1 MVNSFLNNYFG
12 FNKQQR
18 NGLILLSIISLIL
31 FLVRIIYPSFITPE
45 KIEIKNL
52 PLIEQK
58 LDSSYQLSQDRF
70 SGNVKKEN
78 TALNLFVFDPNTI
91 TNQQLQ
97 QLGFNKKTAQTFL
110 KFRDRGFVFKEKID
124 LKKVYGISDNFYS
137 KLEPYIIIENKNSGS
152 QLISNSS
159 QANFATA
166 TIKNQTKAKIEINT
180 ADSLTLLEING
191 IGPAFAKRILK
202 YRSLLGGFVSVEQL
216 KEVYGFTDEMFKKIK
231 PNVTVNAE
239 LIKKINLN
247 KDDFK
252 SINKH
257 PYLSYELTKTLFDW
271 RKKTVITAVNLK
283 DIINDDQ
290 AYNKLMPYIS
300 FN

>member
-18 NGLILLSIISLIL
+18 NGLLLLSIISLIL
-31 FLVRIIYPSFITPE
+31 FLVRIIYPSFITPD

-52 PLIEQK
+52 PLIEQT
-58 LDSSYQLSQDRF
+58 LDSSFQLSQDRF
-70 SGNVKKEN
+70 SGNVTKEN

-97 QLGFNKKTAQTFL
+97 QLGFNKKSAQTFL

-137 KLEPYIIIENKNSGS
+137 KLEPYIIIENKNSAAN
-152 QLISNSS
+152 LNSNKSES
-159 QANFATA
+159 NVTASAN
-166 TIKNQTKAKIEINT
+166 KNQTKVELNT
-180 ADSLTLLEING
+180 ADSLALLDING

-216 KEVYGFTDEMFKKIK
+216 KEVYGFTDEMFEKIK
-231 PNVTVNAE
+231 PNVTANAE

-247 KDDFK
+247 KDDFRTV
-252 SINKH
+252 NKH

-283 DIINDDQ
+283 DFINQDQ

>member
-137 KLEPYIIIENKNSGS
+137 KLEPYIIIENKNSAAN
-152 QLISNSS
+152 LNSNKSES
-159 QANFATA
+159 NITASAN
-166 TIKNQTKAKIEINT
+166 KNQTKVELNT
-180 ADSLTLLEING
+180 ADSLTLLDING
-191 IGPAFAKRILK
+191 IGPSFAKRILK
-202 YRSLLGGFVSVEQL
+202 YRSLLGGFISVEQL
-216 KEVYGFTDEMFKKIK
+216 KEVYGFTDEMFEKIK

>member
-18 NGLILLSIISLIL
+18 NGLLLLSIISLIL
-31 FLVRIIYPSFITPE
+31 FLVRIIYPSFITPD

-52 PLIEQK
+52 PLIEQT
-58 LDSSYQLSQDRF
+58 LDSSYQLSQNRF
-70 SGNVKKEN
+70 SQNFTKEN
-78 TALNLFVFDPNTI
+78 TALNLFAFDPNTI

-97 QLGFNKKTAQTFL
+97 QLGFNKKSAQTFL

-137 KLEPYIIIENKNSGS
+137 KLEPYIIIENKNSAAN
-152 QLISNSS
+152 LNSNKSES
-159 QANFATA
+159 NVTASAN
-166 TIKNQTKAKIEINT
+166 KNQTKVELNT
-180 ADSLTLLEING
+180 ADSLALLDING

-216 KEVYGFTDEMFKKIK
+216 KEVYGFTDEMFEKIK
-231 PNVTVNAE
+231 PNVTANAE

-247 KDDFK
+247 KDDFRTV
-252 SINKH
+252 NKH

-271 RKKTVITAVNLK
+271 GRKTVITATNLK
-283 DIINDDQ
+283 DIINVDQ

>member
-31 FLVRIIYPSFITPE
+31 FLVRIIYPSFITPD

-52 PLIEQK
+52 PLIEQT

-70 SGNVKKEN
+70 SGNVTKEN

-97 QLGFNKKTAQTFL
+97 QLGFNKKSAQTFL

-137 KLEPYIIIENKNSGS
+137 KLEPYIIIENKNSAAN
-152 QLISNSS
+152 LNSNKSES
-159 QANFATA
+159 NVTASAN
-166 TIKNQTKAKIEINT
+166 KNQTKVELNT
-180 ADSLTLLEING
+180 ADSLALLDING

-216 KEVYGFTDEMFKKIK
+216 KEVYGFTDEMFEKIK
-231 PNVTVNAE
+231 PNVTANAE

-252 SINKH
+252 TVNKH

-271 RKKTVITAVNLK
+271 RRKTVITATNLK

>member
-137 KLEPYIIIENKNSGS
+137 KLEPYIIIENKNSAAN
-152 QLISNSS
+152 LNSNKSES
-159 QANFATA
+159 NITASAN
-166 TIKNQTKAKIEINT
+166 KNQTKVELNT
-180 ADSLTLLEING
+180 ADSLTLLDING
-191 IGPAFAKRILK
+191 IGPSFAKRILK

-216 KEVYGFTDEMFKKIK
+216 KEVYGFTDEMFEKIK

-239 LIKKINLN
+239 RIKKINLN

>member
-1 MVNSFLNNYFG
+1 
-12 FNKQQR
+12 
-18 NGLILLSIISLIL
+18 
-31 FLVRIIYPSFITPE
+31 LVRIIYPSFITPD

-52 PLIEQK
+52 PLIEQT
-58 LDSSYQLSQDRF
+58 LDSSFQLSQDRF
-70 SGNVKKEN
+70 SGNVTKEN

-97 QLGFNKKTAQTFL
+97 QLGFNKKSAQTFL

-137 KLEPYIIIENKNSGS
+137 KLEPYIIIENKNSAAN
-152 QLISNSS
+152 LNSNKSES
-159 QANFATA
+159 NVTASAN
-166 TIKNQTKAKIEINT
+166 KNQTKVELNT
-180 ADSLTLLEING
+180 ADSLALLDING

-216 KEVYGFTDEMFKKIK
+216 KEVYGFTDEMFEKIK
-231 PNVTVNAE
+231 PNVTANAE

-247 KDDFK
+247 KDDFRTV
-252 SINKH
+252 NKH

-271 RKKTVITAVNLK
+271 RRKTVITATNLK
-283 DIINDDQ
+283 DIINVDQ

>member
-31 FLVRIIYPSFITPE
+31 FLVRIIYPSFITPD

-52 PLIEQK
+52 PLIEQT

-70 SGNVKKEN
+70 SGNVTKEN

-97 QLGFNKKTAQTFL
+97 QLGFNKKSAQTFL

-137 KLEPYIIIENKNSGS
+137 KLEPYIIIENKNSAAN
-152 QLISNSS
+152 LNSNKSES
-159 QANFATA
+159 NVTASAN
-166 TIKNQTKAKIEINT
+166 KNQTKVELNT
-180 ADSLTLLEING
+180 ADSLALLDING

-216 KEVYGFTDEMFKKIK
+216 KEVYGFTDEMFEKIK
-231 PNVTVNAE
+231 PNVTANAE

-247 KDDFK
+247 KDDFRTV
-252 SINKH
+252 NKH

-271 RKKTVITAVNLK
+271 RRKTVITATNLK
-283 DIINDDQ
+283 DIINVDQ

>member
-31 FLVRIIYPSFITPE
+31 FLVRIIYPSFITPD

-52 PLIEQK
+52 PLIEQT
-58 LDSSYQLSQDRF
+58 LDSSYQLSQNRF
-70 SGNVKKEN
+70 SQNFTKEN
-78 TALNLFVFDPNTI
+78 TALNLFAFDPNTI

-97 QLGFNKKTAQTFL
+97 QLGFNKKSAQTFL

-137 KLEPYIIIENKNSGS
+137 KLEPYIIIENKNSAAN
-152 QLISNSS
+152 LNSNKSES
-159 QANFATA
+159 NVTASAN
-166 TIKNQTKAKIEINT
+166 KNQTKVELNT
-180 ADSLTLLEING
+180 ADSLALLDING

-216 KEVYGFTDEMFKKIK
+216 KEVYGFTDEMFEKIK
-231 PNVTVNAE
+231 PNVTANAE

-247 KDDFK
+247 KDDFRTV
-252 SINKH
+252 NKH

-271 RKKTVITAVNLK
+271 RRKTVITATNLK

>member
-18 NGLILLSIISLIL
+18 NGLLLLSIISLIL
-31 FLVRIIYPSFITPE
+31 FLVRIIYPSFITPD

-52 PLIEQK
+52 PLIEQT
-58 LDSSYQLSQDRF
+58 LDSSYQLSQNRF
-70 SGNVKKEN
+70 SQNFTKEN
-78 TALNLFVFDPNTI
+78 TALNLFAFDPNTI

-110 KFRDRGFVFKEKID
+110 KFRDRGFVFKEKIE

-137 KLEPYIIIENKNSGS
+137 KLEPYIIIENKNSAAN
-152 QLISNSS
+152 LNSNKSES
-159 QANFATA
+159 NVTASAN
-166 TIKNQTKAKIEINT
+166 KNQTKVELNT
-180 ADSLTLLEING
+180 ADSLALLDING

-216 KEVYGFTDEMFKKIK
+216 KEVYGFTDEMFEKIK
-231 PNVTVNAE
+231 PNVTANAE

-252 SINKH
+252 TVNKH

-271 RKKTVITAVNLK
+271 RRKTVITATNLK

>member
-31 FLVRIIYPSFITPE
+31 FLVRIIYPSFITPD

-52 PLIEQK
+52 PLIEQT
-58 LDSSYQLSQDRF
+58 LDSSYQLSQNRF
-70 SGNVKKEN
+70 SQNFTKEN
-78 TALNLFVFDPNTI
+78 TALNLFAFDPNTI

-97 QLGFNKKTAQTFL
+97 QLGFNKKSAQTFL

-137 KLEPYIIIENKNSGS
+137 KLEPYIIIENKNSAAN
-152 QLISNSS
+152 LNSNKSES
-159 QANFATA
+159 NVTASAN
-166 TIKNQTKAKIEINT
+166 KNQTKVELNT
-180 ADSLTLLEING
+180 ADSLALLDING

-216 KEVYGFTDEMFKKIK
+216 KEVYGFTDEMFEKIK
-231 PNVTVNAE
+231 PNVTANAE

-247 KDDFK
+247 KDDFRTV
-252 SINKH
+252 NKH

-271 RKKTVITAVNLK
+271 GRKTVITATNLK

>member
-1 MVNSFLNNYFG
+1 M
-12 FNKQQR
+12 
-18 NGLILLSIISLIL
+18 
-31 FLVRIIYPSFITPE
+31 
-45 KIEIKNL
+45 
-52 PLIEQK
+52 
-58 LDSSYQLSQDRF
+58 
-70 SGNVKKEN
+70 
-78 TALNLFVFDPNTI
+78 
-91 TNQQLQ
+91 
-97 QLGFNKKTAQTFL
+97 
-110 KFRDRGFVFKEKID
+110 FKEKID

-216 KEVYGFTDEMFKKIK
+216 KEVYGFTDEMFEKIK

>member
-1 MVNSFLNNYFG
+1 M
-12 FNKQQR
+12 
-18 NGLILLSIISLIL
+18 
-31 FLVRIIYPSFITPE
+31 
-45 KIEIKNL
+45 
-52 PLIEQK
+52 
-58 LDSSYQLSQDRF
+58 
-70 SGNVKKEN
+70 
-78 TALNLFVFDPNTI
+78 
-91 TNQQLQ
+91 
-97 QLGFNKKTAQTFL
+97 
-110 KFRDRGFVFKEKID
+110 
-124 LKKVYGISDNFYS
+124 
-137 KLEPYIIIENKNSGS
+137 
-152 QLISNSS
+152 
-159 QANFATA
+159 
-166 TIKNQTKAKIEINT
+166 
-180 ADSLTLLEING
+180 LEING
-191 IGPAFAKRILK
+191 IVPAFAKRILK

-216 KEVYGFTDEMFKKIK
+216 KEVYGFTDEMFEKIK

>member
-18 NGLILLSIISLIL
+18 NGLLLLSIISLIL
-31 FLVRIIYPSFITPE
+31 FLVRIIYPSFITPD

-52 PLIEQK
+52 PLIEQT
-58 LDSSYQLSQDRF
+58 LDSSYQLSQNRF
-70 SGNVKKEN
+70 SQNFTKEN
-78 TALNLFVFDPNTI
+78 TALNLFAFDPNTI

-97 QLGFNKKTAQTFL
+97 QLGFNKKSAQTFL

-137 KLEPYIIIENKNSGS
+137 KLEPYIIIENKNSAAN
-152 QLISNSS
+152 LNSNKSES
-159 QANFATA
+159 NVTASAN
-166 TIKNQTKAKIEINT
+166 KNQTKVELNT
-180 ADSLTLLEING
+180 ADSLALLDING

-216 KEVYGFTDEMFKKIK
+216 KEVYGFTDEMFEKIK
-231 PNVTVNAE
+231 PNVTANAE

-247 KDDFK
+247 KDDFRTV
-252 SINKH
+252 NKH

-271 RKKTVITAVNLK
+271 RRKTVITATNLK

>member
-18 NGLILLSIISLIL
+18 NGLLFLSIISLSL
-31 FLVRIIYPSFITPE
+31 FLVRIIYPSFITPD

-52 PLIEQK
+52 PLIEKK
-58 LDSSYQLSQDRF
+58 LDSSYQLSQGRF
-70 SGNVKKEN
+70 SANFTKEN
-78 TALNLFVFDPNTI
+78 TVVNLFAFDPNTI
-91 TNQQLQ
+91 TDQQLI

-110 KFRDRGFVFKEKID
+110 KFRERGFVFKQKSD
-124 LKKVYGISDNFYS
+124 LKKVYGISENFYS
-137 KLEPYIIIENKNSGS
+137 KLEPYIIIENKNSITE
-152 QLISNSS
+152 LTSN
-159 QANFATA
+159 
-166 TIKNQTKAKIEINT
+166 KNQATLVSSTTKSQTKVKVELNS
-180 ADSLTLLEING
+180 ADSLALLDING

-202 YRSLLGGFVSVEQL
+202 YRSLLGGFVSVDQL
-216 KEVYGFTDEMFKKIK
+216 KEVYGFTDEMFEKIK
-231 PNVTVNAE
+231 PNVTVNAD
-239 LIKKINLN
+239 LIKKLNLN

-290 AYNKLMPYIS
+290 AYNKLMPYLS

>member
-152 QLISNSS
+152 QLISNKSES
-159 QANFATA
+159 NITASAN
-166 TIKNQTKAKIEINT
+166 KNQTKVELNT
-180 ADSLTLLEING
+180 ADSLTLLDING
-191 IGPAFAKRILK
+191 IGPSFAKRILK
-202 YRSLLGGFVSVEQL
+202 YRSLLGGFISVEQL
-216 KEVYGFTDEMFKKIK
+216 KEVYGFTNEMFEKIK

-252 SINKH
+252 MVNKH

>member
-31 FLVRIIYPSFITPE
+31 FLVRIIYPSFITPD

-52 PLIEQK
+52 PLIEQT

-70 SGNVKKEN
+70 SGNVTKEN
-78 TALNLFVFDPNTI
+78 TALNLFAFDPNTI

-97 QLGFNKKTAQTFL
+97 QLGFNKKSAQTFL

-137 KLEPYIIIENKNSGS
+137 KLEPYIIIENKNSAAN
-152 QLISNSS
+152 LNSNKSES
-159 QANFATA
+159 NVTASAN
-166 TIKNQTKAKIEINT
+166 KNQTKVELNT
-180 ADSLTLLEING
+180 ADSLALLDING

-216 KEVYGFTDEMFKKIK
+216 KEVYGFTDEMFEKIK
-231 PNVTVNAE
+231 PNVTANAE

-247 KDDFK
+247 KDDFRTV
-252 SINKH
+252 NKH

>member
-31 FLVRIIYPSFITPE
+31 FLVRIIYPSFITPD

-58 LDSSYQLSQDRF
+58 LDSSYQLSQNRF
-70 SGNVKKEN
+70 SQNFTKEN
-78 TALNLFVFDPNTI
+78 TALNLFAFDPNTI

-97 QLGFNKKTAQTFL
+97 QLGFNKKSAQTFL

-137 KLEPYIIIENKNSGS
+137 KLEPYIIIENKNSAAN
-152 QLISNSS
+152 LNSNKSES
-159 QANFATA
+159 NVTASAN
-166 TIKNQTKAKIEINT
+166 KNQTKVELNT
-180 ADSLTLLEING
+180 ADSLALLDING

-216 KEVYGFTDEMFKKIK
+216 KEVYGFTDEMFEKIK
-231 PNVTVNAE
+231 PNVTANAE

-247 KDDFK
+247 KDDFRTV
-252 SINKH
+252 NKH

>member
-31 FLVRIIYPSFITPE
+31 FLVRIIYPSFITPD

-52 PLIEQK
+52 PLIEQT

-70 SGNVKKEN
+70 SGNVTKEN
-78 TALNLFVFDPNTI
+78 TALNLFAFDPNTI

-97 QLGFNKKTAQTFL
+97 QLGFNKKSAQTFL

-137 KLEPYIIIENKNSGS
+137 KLEPYIIIENKNSAAN
-152 QLISNSS
+152 LNSNKSES
-159 QANFATA
+159 NVTASAN
-166 TIKNQTKAKIEINT
+166 KNQTKVELNT
-180 ADSLTLLEING
+180 ADSLALLDING

-216 KEVYGFTDEMFKKIK
+216 KEVYGFTDEMFEKIK
-231 PNVTVNAE
+231 PNVTANAE

-247 KDDFK
+247 KDDFRTV
-252 SINKH
+252 NKH

-271 RKKTVITAVNLK
+271 RRKTVITATNLK

>member
-31 FLVRIIYPSFITPE
+31 FLVRIIYPSFITPD

-58 LDSSYQLSQDRF
+58 LDSSYQLSQNRF
-70 SGNVKKEN
+70 SQNFTKEN
-78 TALNLFVFDPNTI
+78 TALNLFAFDPNTI

-110 KFRDRGFVFKEKID
+110 KFRDRGFVFKEKIE

-137 KLEPYIIIENKNSGS
+137 KLEPYIIIENKNSAAN
-152 QLISNSS
+152 LNSNKSES
-159 QANFATA
+159 NVTASAN
-166 TIKNQTKAKIEINT
+166 KNQTKVELNT
-180 ADSLTLLEING
+180 ADSLALLDING

-216 KEVYGFTDEMFKKIK
+216 KEVYGFTDEMFEKIK
-231 PNVTVNAE
+231 PNVTANAE

-252 SINKH
+252 TVNKH

-271 RKKTVITAVNLK
+271 RRKTVITATNLK

>member
-31 FLVRIIYPSFITPE
+31 FLVRIIYPSFITPD

-52 PLIEQK
+52 PLIEQT
-58 LDSSYQLSQDRF
+58 LDSSFQLSQDRF
-70 SGNVKKEN
+70 SGNVTKEN

-97 QLGFNKKTAQTFL
+97 QLGFNKKSAQTFL

-137 KLEPYIIIENKNSGS
+137 KLEPYIIIENKNSAAN
-152 QLISNSS
+152 LKSNKSES
-159 QANFATA
+159 NVTASAN
-166 TIKNQTKAKIEINT
+166 KNQTKVELNT
-180 ADSLTLLEING
+180 ADSLALLDING

-216 KEVYGFTDEMFKKIK
+216 KEVYGFTDEMFEKIK
-231 PNVTVNAE
+231 PNVTANAE

-247 KDDFK
+247 KDDFRTV
-252 SINKH
+252 NKH

-271 RKKTVITAVNLK
+271 RRKTVITATNLK
-283 DIINDDQ
+283 DIINVDQ

>member
-31 FLVRIIYPSFITPE
+31 FLVRIIYPSFITPD

-70 SGNVKKEN
+70 SGNVTKEN

-137 KLEPYIIIENKNSGS
+137 KLEPYIIIENKNSAAN
-152 QLISNSS
+152 LNSNKSES
-159 QANFATA
+159 NITASAN
-166 TIKNQTKAKIEINT
+166 KNQTKVELNT
-180 ADSLTLLEING
+180 ADSLTLLDING
-191 IGPAFAKRILK
+191 IGPSFAKRILK
-202 YRSLLGGFVSVEQL
+202 YRSLLGGFISVEQL
-216 KEVYGFTDEMFKKIK
+216 KEVYGFTNEMFEKIK

-252 SINKH
+252 MVNKH

>member
-31 FLVRIIYPSFITPE
+31 FLVRIIYPSFITPD

-52 PLIEQK
+52 PLIEQT
-58 LDSSYQLSQDRF
+58 LDSSYQLSQNRF
-70 SGNVKKEN
+70 SGNVTKEN
-78 TALNLFVFDPNTI
+78 TALNLFAFDPNTI

-97 QLGFNKKTAQTFL
+97 QLGFNKKSAQTFL

-137 KLEPYIIIENKNSGS
+137 KLEPYIIIENKNSAAN
-152 QLISNSS
+152 LNSNKSES
-159 QANFATA
+159 NVTASAN
-166 TIKNQTKAKIEINT
+166 KNQTKVELNT
-180 ADSLTLLEING
+180 ADSLALLDING

-216 KEVYGFTDEMFKKIK
+216 KEVYGFTDEMFEKIK
-231 PNVTVNAE
+231 PNVTANAE

-247 KDDFK
+247 KDDFRTV
-252 SINKH
+252 NKH

-271 RKKTVITAVNLK
+271 GRKTVITATNLK

>member
-18 NGLILLSIISLIL
+18 NGLLLLSIISLIL
-31 FLVRIIYPSFITPE
+31 FLVRIIYPSFITPD

-52 PLIEQK
+52 PLIEQT
-58 LDSSYQLSQDRF
+58 LDSSYQLSQNRF
-70 SGNVKKEN
+70 SQNFTKEN
-78 TALNLFVFDPNTI
+78 TALNLFAFDPNTI

-97 QLGFNKKTAQTFL
+97 QLGFNKKSAQTFL

-137 KLEPYIIIENKNSGS
+137 KLEPYIIIENKNSAAN
-152 QLISNSS
+152 LNSNKSES
-159 QANFATA
+159 NVTASAN
-166 TIKNQTKAKIEINT
+166 KNQTKVELNT
-180 ADSLTLLEING
+180 ADSLALLDING

-216 KEVYGFTDEMFKKIK
+216 KEVYGFTDEMFEKIK
-231 PNVTVNAE
+231 PNVTANAE

-247 KDDFK
+247 KDDFRTV
-252 SINKH
+252 NKH

-271 RKKTVITAVNLK
+271 GRKTVITATNLK

>member
-1 MVNSFLNNYFG
+1 
-12 FNKQQR
+12 
-18 NGLILLSIISLIL
+18 
-31 FLVRIIYPSFITPE
+31 LVRIIYPSFITPD

-52 PLIEQK
+52 PLIEQT

-70 SGNVKKEN
+70 SGNVTKEN

-97 QLGFNKKTAQTFL
+97 QLGFNKKSAQTFL

-137 KLEPYIIIENKNSGS
+137 KLEPYIIIENKNSAAN
-152 QLISNSS
+152 LKSNKSES
-159 QANFATA
+159 NVTASAN
-166 TIKNQTKAKIEINT
+166 KNQTKVELNT
-180 ADSLTLLEING
+180 ADSLALLDING

-216 KEVYGFTDEMFKKIK
+216 KEVYGFTDEMFEKIK
-231 PNVTVNAE
+231 PNVTANAE

-247 KDDFK
+247 KDDFRTV
-252 SINKH
+252 NKH

-271 RKKTVITAVNLK
+271 GRKTVITATNLK

>member
-18 NGLILLSIISLIL
+18 NGLLLLSIISLIL
-31 FLVRIIYPSFITPE
+31 FLVRIIYPSFITPD

-52 PLIEQK
+52 PLIEQT
-58 LDSSYQLSQDRF
+58 LDSSYQLSQNRF
-70 SGNVKKEN
+70 SQNFTKEN
-78 TALNLFVFDPNTI
+78 TALNLFAFDPNTI

-97 QLGFNKKTAQTFL
+97 QLGFNKKSAQTFL

-137 KLEPYIIIENKNSGS
+137 KLEPYIIIENKNSAAN
-152 QLISNSS
+152 LNSNKSES
-159 QANFATA
+159 NVTASAN
-166 TIKNQTKAKIEINT
+166 KNQTKVELNT
-180 ADSLTLLEING
+180 ADSLALLDING

-216 KEVYGFTDEMFKKIK
+216 KEVYGFTDEMFEKIK
-231 PNVTVNAE
+231 PNVTANAE

-247 KDDFK
+247 KDDFRTV
-252 SINKH
+252 NKH

-271 RKKTVITAVNLK
+271 RRKTVITATNLK
-283 DIINDDQ
+283 DIINVDQ

>member
-18 NGLILLSIISLIL
+18 NGLLLLSIISLIL
-31 FLVRIIYPSFITPE
+31 FLVRIIYPSFITPD

-52 PLIEQK
+52 PLIEQT
-58 LDSSYQLSQDRF
+58 LDSSFQLSQDRF
-70 SGNVKKEN
+70 SGNVTKEN

-97 QLGFNKKTAQTFL
+97 QLGFNKKSAQTFL

-137 KLEPYIIIENKNSGS
+137 KLEPYIIIENKNSAAN
-152 QLISNSS
+152 LNSNKSES
-159 QANFATA
+159 NVTASAN
-166 TIKNQTKAKIEINT
+166 KNQTKVELNT
-180 ADSLTLLEING
+180 ADSLALLDING

-216 KEVYGFTDEMFKKIK
+216 KEVYGFTDEMFEKIK
-231 PNVTVNAE
+231 PNVTANAE

-252 SINKH
+252 TVNKH

-271 RKKTVITAVNLK
+271 RRKTVITATNLK
-283 DIINDDQ
+283 DIINVDQ

>member
-18 NGLILLSIISLIL
+18 NGLLFLSIISLSL
-31 FLVRIIYPSFITPE
+31 FLVRIIYPSFITPD

-52 PLIEQK
+52 PLIEKK
-58 LDSSYQLSQDRF
+58 LDSSYQLSQGRF
-70 SGNVKKEN
+70 SANFAQEN
-78 TALNLFVFDPNTI
+78 SVVNLFVFDPNTI
-91 TNQQLQ
+91 NDQQLI

-110 KFRDRGFVFKEKID
+110 KFRDRGFVFKQKSD
-124 LKKVYGISDNFYS
+124 LKKVYGISENFYS
-137 KLEPYIIIENKNSGS
+137 KLEPYIIIENKNSATKLNSNKS
-152 QLISNSS
+152 QSTVTAS
-159 QANFATA
+159 AN
-166 TIKNQTKAKIEINT
+166 KNQTKVELNT
-180 ADSLTLLEING
+180 ADSLTLLDING

-216 KEVYGFTDEMFKKIK
+216 KEVYGFTDEMFEKIK
-231 PNVTVNAE
+231 PNVTVNAD
-239 LIKKINLN
+239 LIKKLNLN

-290 AYNKLMPYIS
+290 AYNKLMPYLS

>member
-31 FLVRIIYPSFITPE
+31 FLVRIIYPSFITPD

-52 PLIEQK
+52 PLIEQT
-58 LDSSYQLSQDRF
+58 LDSSYQLSQNRF
-70 SGNVKKEN
+70 SQNFTKEN
-78 TALNLFVFDPNTI
+78 TALNLFAFDPNTI

-110 KFRDRGFVFKEKID
+110 KFRDRGFVFKEKIE

-137 KLEPYIIIENKNSGS
+137 KLEPYIIIENKNSAAN
-152 QLISNSS
+152 LNSNKSES
-159 QANFATA
+159 NVTASAN
-166 TIKNQTKAKIEINT
+166 KNQTKVELDT
-180 ADSLTLLEING
+180 ADSLALLDING

-216 KEVYGFTDEMFKKIK
+216 KEVYGFTDEMFEKIK
-231 PNVTVNAE
+231 PNVTANAE

-247 KDDFK
+247 KDDFRTV
-252 SINKH
+252 NKH

-271 RKKTVITAVNLK
+271 RRKTVITATNLK